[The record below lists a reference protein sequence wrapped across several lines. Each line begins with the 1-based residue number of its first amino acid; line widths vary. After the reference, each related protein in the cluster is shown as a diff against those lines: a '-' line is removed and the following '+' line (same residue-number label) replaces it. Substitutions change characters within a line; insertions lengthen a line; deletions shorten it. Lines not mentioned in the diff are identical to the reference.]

1 MPEFQRLSDQA
12 RAHPTSGVQWN
23 HVLDTMKRMQ
33 EGPKK
38 IQRDKNKVCNRN
50 VATFN
55 IETLTGKSTEI
66 VDMMTMRR
74 TDII

>member
-38 IQRDKNKVCNRN
+38 IQRDNRN